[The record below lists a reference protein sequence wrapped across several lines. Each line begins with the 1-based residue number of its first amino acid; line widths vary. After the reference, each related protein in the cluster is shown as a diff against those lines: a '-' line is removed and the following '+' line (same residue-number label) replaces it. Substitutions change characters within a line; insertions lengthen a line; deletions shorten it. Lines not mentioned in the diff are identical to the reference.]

1 LQKPNNILSKVPLF
15 TVIWFREIIR
25 EIISAFRG
33 FQTPFPAID
42 ELAEMLLPLP

>member
-1 LQKPNNILSKVPLF
+1 VPLF

-33 FQTPFPAID
+33 FQTLFFAID
-42 ELAEMLLPLP
+42 EPTENDPAVP